1 MSVVKKDKSGK
12 ENPEWGGAWLTFS
25 QGSFPKGLFMKKN
38 GTHVPSLCE
47 IMVCTFPKDQTVP
60 GQDFIKDRTEMEP
73 PPHYFLH
80 CLSCLKPEGSVSE
93 VLLYLLH
100 QYLRLHHH
108 KPKKKPLKSVSRN
121 DALTA
126 GSTVSKGSGYLHCWR
141 GTSSSMLFLI
151 PNFLTLAMHL
161 EIGGQILT
169 VLLLT
174 LISPHHYRRLSR
186 CKFSFECGLIR

>member
-60 GQDFIKDRTEMEP
+60 GQDFIKDRTEMETP
-73 PPHYFLH
+73 PPIT
-80 CLSCLKPEGSVSE
+80 SCIGLAEGSVSE
-93 VLLYLLH
+93 VLLYLLY

-108 KPKKKPLKSVSRN
+108 KPEKKPLKSVSRN

-141 GTSSSMLFLI
+141 GTSSSTLFLI
-151 PNFLTLAMHL
+151 FNFLTLAMYL

>member
-1 MSVVKKDKSGK
+1 MFHLYVKLWCVHFQRIRLCQDKTSSK
-12 ENPEWGGAWLTFS
+12 T
-25 QGSFPKGLFMKKN
+25 
-38 GTHVPSLCE
+38 
-47 IMVCTFPKDQTVP
+47 
-60 GQDFIKDRTEMEP
+60 GQRWKP
-73 PPHYFLH
+73 PPPIFLH

-121 DALTA
+121 DALTE

-141 GTSSSMLFLI
+141 GTSSSKLFLI

-186 CKFSFECGLIR
+186 CKFSFECGLTR